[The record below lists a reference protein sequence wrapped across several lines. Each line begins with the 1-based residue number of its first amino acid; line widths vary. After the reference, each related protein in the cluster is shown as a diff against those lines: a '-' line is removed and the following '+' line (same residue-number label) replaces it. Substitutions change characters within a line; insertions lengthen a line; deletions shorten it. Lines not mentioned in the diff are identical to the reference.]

1 MGSKKT
7 NLLEK
12 IKEGDQV
19 GKEAV
24 EAGEQLEGD
33 GSEIKS
39 ILDGID
45 TSMDEDDVS
54 AVRNAESGYS
64 SDFKAAFSDTV
75 ETKASEMKE
84 IETEA
89 MNESRTE
96 LGKVTDAVS
105 AFQEMAGITDVGRR
119 NAEGASD
126 SLRNSAAEYE
136 EYIDE
141 ANNIIDDTQSSVDSL
156 KSSIDALF
164 G

>member
-1 MGSKKT
+1 MGSKKS
-7 NLLEK
+7 NKLER
-12 IKEGDQV
+12 IKEGQELS
-19 GKEAV
+19 KEAV

-45 TSMDEDDVS
+45 TSMDEDDVN

-75 ETKASEMKE
+75 ETKASEAKG

-89 MNESRTE
+89 INDSRIE

-105 AFQEMAGITDVGRR
+105 AFQEMAGVTDVGRR

-136 EYIDE
+136 EFIDT